1 MCVCVVTV
9 TLFACR
15 SRHLL
20 EESSDACSSGD
31 TTSLFSASNS
41 SSGEVTV
48 AGSTVCGVGDNEVIY
63 DIGTVDS
70 NGNFIP
76 SVLNAHSEVVTVQ
89 AGPPSCFQLVVATS
103 RLEQTLSAIRS
114 SIFVQL
120 MDSGRNV
127 SIDAFVYCVHQIY
140 KPSLACSVCQWK
152 LQLFLDLP
160 EHINSHCC
168 HTFHD
173 NCCI

>member
-1 MCVCVVTV
+1 MCVILAV
-9 TLFACR
+9 TLLVCR

-20 EESSDACSSGD
+20 EESSEACSSGD
-31 TTSLFSASNS
+31 AVSLFSASNS
-41 SSGEVTV
+41 SSGEITV
-48 AGSTVCGVGDNEVIY
+48 AGSTVCGVGDNDVIY

-89 AGPPSCFQLVVATS
+89 AGPPSCFQLVVATN

-127 SIDAFVYCVHQIY
+127 S
-140 KPSLACSVCQWK
+140 LEAC
-152 LQLFLDLP
+152 
-160 EHINSHCC
+160 I
-168 HTFHD
+168 
-173 NCCI
+173 